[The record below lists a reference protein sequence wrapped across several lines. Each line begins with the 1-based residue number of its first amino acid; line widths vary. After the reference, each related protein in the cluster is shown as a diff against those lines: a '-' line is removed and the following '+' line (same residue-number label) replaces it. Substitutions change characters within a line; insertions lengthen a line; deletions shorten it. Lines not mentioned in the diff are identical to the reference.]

1 MSEKI
6 KKQTNSLRRNVFLIL
21 ERESPSKLAEFIHY
35 FLMVLILFTVV
46 AVILESDPEIYSQYH
61 DAFIVFEFI
70 ALIIFT
76 LEYFLRVWSSAEVK
90 QYRGFRGRLRYI
102 FTPMALVDL
111 IAILP
116 VWFGFFLYK
125 DLMILRSLRL
135 VRVFKLT
142 RHSRSMNL
150 LISVLKQESAN
161 IFSAFF
167 ILSIL
172 IIIAATGIHIV
183 EGNEQP
189 LAFGTIPKAIWW
201 ATVTLTTVGYGD
213 VIPISASGKVFGVII
228 VMSGIGMA
236 ALPAGI
242 LASGFNKE
250 IQRRN
255 ERFKRQVMAFLADG
269 EIDKNERKKL
279 QKLAYNLAISQQDMK
294 AIIWELKKLQLKNT
308 TFSCPHCDQ
317 SIVIEHYSDNL
328 RLKHQITN
336 KHQP

>member
-1 MSEKI
+1 MNNPV
-6 KKQTNSLRRNVFLIL
+6 KKPKSTFRKSVFLIL
-21 ERESPSKLAEFIHY
+21 ERQGHTKLAEFIHY
-35 FLMVLILFTVV
+35 FLMILIVLTVI
-46 AVILESDPEIYSQYH
+46 AVILESDPDIYHQH
-61 DAFIVFEFI
+61 HRVFIVLEFV
-70 ALIIFT
+70 ALTVFT
-76 LEYFLRVWSSAEVK
+76 FEYFLRVWSSAEIK
-90 QYRGFRGRLRYI
+90 KYRHLRGRIRYI

-111 IAILP
+111 VAILP

-125 DLMILRSLRL
+125 DLMVLRSLRL
-135 VRVFKLT
+135 IRVFKLT

-167 ILSIL
+167 VLSIL
-172 IIIAATGIHIV
+172 IIVAATGIHIV
-183 EGNEQP
+183 EGNHQP
-189 LAFGTIPKAIWW
+189 QAFGTIPKSIWW

-213 VIPISASGKVFGVII
+213 VVPISTAGKIFGIVI

-255 ERFKRQVMAFLADG
+255 ERFKRQVLAYLTNG
-269 EIDKNERKKL
+269 KLETKERQKL
-279 QKLAYNLAISQQDMK
+279 QKLAYDLAISQQDMK

-308 TFSCPHCDQ
+308 AFSCPNCDQ
-317 SIVIEHYSDNL
+317 SIIIEHYSDNL
-328 RLKHQITN
+328 RLKH
-336 KHQP
+336 H